1 MSRNKSARAAVEP
14 PSAIELAETKVGD
27 IKESSLD
34 ELREKLEIERFRD
47 DIQENLECCLC
58 PGKTDRRLVILG
70 SQITLSILIVLF
82 CFFKLASSGED
93 DKIYVTLLTSI
104 FSYWSGKSTSSDAK
118 G

>member
-1 MSRNKSARAAVEP
+1 MSRKLARAAVEP
-14 PSAIELAETKVGD
+14 PAIELV
-27 IKESSLD
+27 ESKISTIQDTSLD
-34 ELREKLEIERFRD
+34 ELKEKLEIERFRD

-93 DKIYVTLLTSI
+93 DKVYITLLTSI
-104 FSYWSGKSTSSDAK
+104 FSYWSGKSTSSDTK

>member
-1 MSRNKSARAAVEP
+1 MSRKLARAAVEP
-14 PSAIELAETKVGD
+14 PAIEPVETKVSD
-27 IKESSLD
+27 IQESTLD
-34 ELREKLEIERFRD
+34 ELREKLAIAVATD
-47 DIQENLECCLC
+47 DIRENLECCLC